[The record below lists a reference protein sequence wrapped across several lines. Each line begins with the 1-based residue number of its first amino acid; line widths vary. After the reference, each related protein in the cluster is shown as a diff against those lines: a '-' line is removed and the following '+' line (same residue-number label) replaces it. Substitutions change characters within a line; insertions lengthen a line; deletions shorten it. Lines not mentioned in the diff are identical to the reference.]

1 MLYLIKTNFIGQH
14 VLQMKSL
21 YSLITSTN
29 YIHNSLVM
37 LPNTN
42 TQNCLSNQ
50 VCTALNLN
58 FINKVIKINV
68 CCQSELQCCSA
79 SKTVR
84 DLNKFLFYRN
94 RRTSSLSRT
103 RSCLHSEV
111 RCTWPS
117 LMKKPK
123 ELNTGCWLRCL
134 GAQALTSMVQLS
146 CYIVW

>member
-1 MLYLIKTNFIGQH
+1 MLYLIKTNVIGQH
-14 VLQMKSL
+14 VLQMTGL

-50 VCTALNLN
+50 VCTALNFN

-79 SKTVR
+79 SKTVS
-84 DLNKFLFYRN
+84 DLNMFLLIEIERQARYR
-94 RRTSSLSRT
+94 
-103 RSCLHSEV
+103 
-111 RCTWPS
+111 
-117 LMKKPK
+117 
-123 ELNTGCWLRCL
+123 
-134 GAQALTSMVQLS
+134 VQEAVCIQKSAVHGLLL
-146 CYIVW
+146 